1 MGGEEDQ
8 IWLILSLSKRSNK
21 AIPPESKLRKQKIL
35 STFTITGCFN
45 SEHLAVNPLL
55 QSDFHLDDRIRD
67 WLIERIPLDMK
78 GISQNR
84 NLSDKSVNRLKQVQ
98 LDLERSHSRLAQ
110 IKLDLGKSKLR

>member
-1 MGGEEDQ
+1 
-8 IWLILSLSKRSNK
+8 
-21 AIPPESKLRKQKIL
+21 
-35 STFTITGCFN
+35 
-45 SEHLAVNPLL
+45 
-55 QSDFHLDDRIRD
+55 
-67 WLIERIPLDMK
+67 MK